1 MILDFEV
8 LIVQFFINI
17 LTLLAHCG
25 MVSYKL
31 DSYTQSLDW
40 CHITTITENPRM
52 TGANQCFC
60 WLLRRRAL
68 PNQRLQFLFHLILL
82 RLLSNNSICKQRLC
96 SWEYSRT
103 IKVQR
108 YWEYL
113 ARTTQFSRRVLGLRL
128 HGQIYKKCSR
138 RRQMCVWMLFHFV
151 PFMVNYR
158 YDKWSKKP
166 RGNDWC
172 DTRSRCPIKMPIFA
186 GIGKEII
193 NPILDS
199 NKSWRTW

>member
-1 MILDFEV
+1 MIIDFEV
-8 LIVQFFINI
+8 IIVQFFWNI

-31 DSYTQSLDW
+31 DRYTQSLDW

-52 TGANQCFC
+52 IGANQCFC
-60 WLLRRRAL
+60 WLLRRGAL

-82 RLLSNNSICKQRLC
+82 WLLSNHICKQRCC

-103 IKVQR
+103 IKIYK

-113 ARTTQFSRRVLGLRL
+113 ARTQFSRRVLGLRL
-128 HGQIYKKCSR
+128 HGHIYKKCG
-138 RRQMCVWMLFHFV
+138 RRQMCVVFHFV

-158 YDKWSKKP
+158 YDKWRKKP
-166 RGNDWC
+166 RGNHWC
-172 DTRSRCPIKMPIFA
+172 DGRSRCPIKMPIFA